1 MILTKQQ
8 FIKSNEIIINAL
20 NNFLRKLIEIEQKYE
35 IDNRLSSNSAPL
47 FSSLQYES
55 IEFAS
60 DEEEEGSYIYNDYLY
75 GMILTIQEEKNKIED
90 ETNGQESLFW
100 TEIKDALLLLDIIFW
115 QKPSDLENPIISVL
129 HRIWFG
135 SSLPE
140 NYQEFVLN
148 FKKHN
153 PHFKIIL
160 WTDFDTI
167 TSEEYGNFRAFCNKH
182 NITLEN
188 IREHKNI
195 CNYDLII
202 EELDAV
208 KSDPKNFRVHCVRA
222 SDLSRVAILID
233 QGGLYTDTDTD
244 TYATLPEIDLPL
256 GFLITK
262 ASRGKPVLNKRLN
275 FAAIGY
281 DFIAALPQ
289 NNILILAAEIS
300 RLDYTVYHENKDT
313 RWQMSKQPHI
323 HLAST
328 TRLTGSSIF
337 CALNYLLANNQLPED
352 KIDSLF
358 YSPET
363 YMPSYYHKSWLSHLD
378 KHVDEIIGLTE
389 EQRAEEQQSLEN
401 FLMEIDEVREK
412 AFPTRVIKSN
422 SSNLEKIGFFSS
434 EVSQQKGLNFSAIY
448 DALTSRF

>member
-167 TSEEYGNFRAFCNKH
+167 TDN
-182 NITLEN
+182 
-188 IREHKNI
+188 
-195 CNYDLII
+195 
-202 EELDAV
+202 
-208 KSDPKNFRVHCVRA
+208 VRRIWK
-222 SDLSRVAILID
+222 LSGIL
-233 QGGLYTDTDTD
+233 
-244 TYATLPEIDLPL
+244 
-256 GFLITK
+256 
-262 ASRGKPVLNKRLN
+262 
-275 FAAIGY
+275 
-281 DFIAALPQ
+281 
-289 NNILILAAEIS
+289 
-300 RLDYTVYHENKDT
+300 
-313 RWQMSKQPHI
+313 
-323 HLAST
+323 
-328 TRLTGSSIF
+328 
-337 CALNYLLANNQLPED
+337 
-352 KIDSLF
+352 
-358 YSPET
+358 
-363 YMPSYYHKSWLSHLD
+363 
-378 KHVDEIIGLTE
+378 
-389 EQRAEEQQSLEN
+389 
-401 FLMEIDEVREK
+401 
-412 AFPTRVIKSN
+412 
-422 SSNLEKIGFFSS
+422 
-434 EVSQQKGLNFSAIY
+434 
-448 DALTSRF
+448 

>member
-153 PHFKIIL
+153 
-160 WTDFDTI
+160 
-167 TSEEYGNFRAFCNKH
+167 
-182 NITLEN
+182 ITLEN

-244 TYATLPEIDLPL
+244 TYSTLPEIDLPL

-275 FAAIGY
+275 VAAIGY

-300 RLDYTVYHENKDT
+300 RLDYTVYHENRDT